1 MTSAILKTERKVNMS
16 NASNWLE
23 AAVLNHFFRNVPTTS
38 PAQIFL
44 ALYTTNPTDFDTGME
59 VSGGGYARQQITFAA
74 PVPGAGTLTVSNN
87 NSITFP
93 KATAD
98 WTASNET
105 VGFWGVRTAVLG
117 GNLLAYGEFDSP
129 TAANNG
135 KYAVLTGDRY
145 NVEPGIINVI
155 LSGRGGSW
163 LQNAVLNHFFRNT
176 PVTGASQ
183 VFLAL
188 YRTDPTFQDIGVEIT
203 YPEYNRQLVTFLA
216 PSDFAGLSVIRN
228 SVTIRFPRPSINIG
242 TVAFFGIRD
251 GLTGGNLLAFSPWSI
266 ARDISFGME
275 FSVDPGLLEVSI
287 D

>member
-1 MTSAILKTERKVNMS
+1 MS

-23 AAVLNHFFRNVPTTS
+23 AAVLNHFFRNTPTTS

-44 ALYTTNPTDFDTGME
+44 ALYTSNPTDFDTGME
-59 VSGGGYARQQITFAA
+59 VSGGGYVRQQITFGT
-74 PVPGAGTLTVSNN
+74 PVNNAGALAISNN
-87 NSITFP
+87 NSIVYP

-105 VGFWGVRTAVLG
+105 VGFWGIRTAMMG
-117 GNLLAYGEFDSP
+117 GSLLAYGEFASD
-129 TAANNG
+129 TAANGG

-155 LSGRGGSW
+155 LSGRGGNW
-163 LQNAVLNHFFRNT
+163 LQNAILNHFFRNT
-176 PVTGASQ
+176 PVTGPSQ

-188 YRTDPTFQDIGVEIT
+188 YRTDPTVGDIGVEIT
-203 YPEYNRQLVTFLA
+203 YPEYVRQLATFLA
-216 PSDFAGLSVIRN
+216 PVDFAGASVIRN
-228 SVTIRFPRPSINIG
+228 SVVIRFPRPSVNIG
-242 TVAFFGIRD
+242 SVAFFGIRD
-251 GLTGGNLLAFSPWSI
+251 ALTGGNLLAFSPWSI